1 MFFYLSGGVAFH
13 SLEDFFP
20 QILRLSMINKIR
32 SFTCCTNPV
41 YRIRVVRILKKTK
54 LERFI
59 VLKNAKGY
67 LALSC
72 GYYY

>member
-13 SLEDFFP
+13 SSKIFSRKYY
-20 QILRLSMINKIR
+20 RLSMINKIR

-41 YRIRVVRILKKTK
+41 YRIRVVRIKKKNK

-72 GYYY
+72 GYYN